1 MNILHLYKDYDPI
14 IGGIENHIRMLA
26 EAQARRGH
34 RVTVLVTSP
43 TNRTTIRREKGVL
56 VIRASR
62 FAHVA
67 STPLSLSLPLILS
80 RLKRDIAHLHFPYP
94 WGELAT
100 LAASHIPRVVV
111 TYHSDIVR
119 QGAILP
125 FYRPF
130 MHRILQRAA
139 AIIATSPPY
148 VESSDVLRHYRDK
161 VRVVPLGVETTLYAH
176 SHPGRVHA
184 VRGEWSPDREPLVL
198 FVGRLRYYKGLDIL
212 LQAATRLTRG
222 RVLIVGS
229 GPERRK
235 LDQLCERLRLEERVH
250 FLGDVSDE
258 ELLALRHAV
267 RESGGLFVLPATER
281 SEAFGMVLLEAL
293 SAGLPLVTTELGT
306 GTSWVNRDG
315 VTGRVVPA
323 GDPAVLASAL
333 NDLLARPRLLAEMS
347 AAATARARQF
357 DVEAMVARVEAVYH
371 DVTRDVSTD
380 GKPEESK
387 NWDGVVSDS

>member
-43 TNRTTIRREKGVL
+43 TSKTSVRRENGVL

-62 FAHVA
+62 LAHVA
-67 STPLSLSLPLILS
+67 STPISLSLPLIVA
-80 RLKRDIAHLHFPYP
+80 RLKRDIIHLHFPYP

-100 LAASHIPRVVV
+100 LAASRIPRVVL

-130 MHRILQRAA
+130 MDRILQRAE

-148 VESSDVLRHYRDK
+148 AESSEVLRRYRSK
-161 VRVVPLGVETTLYAH
+161 VRVVPLGVETQRFARG
-176 SHPGRVHA
+176 HPARVHA
-184 VRGEWSPDREPLVL
+184 VQGEWSPDREPLVL

-212 LQAATRLTRG
+212 LQAATHMVRG
-222 RVLIVGS
+222 RILIVGS
-229 GPERRK
+229 GPERRR
-235 LDQLCERLRLEERVH
+235 LDQLCERLELEERVH

-267 RESGGLFVLPATER
+267 RESGGLLVLPATER

-306 GTSWVNRDG
+306 GTSWVNQDG
-315 VTGRVVPA
+315 VTGRVVPP
-323 GDPAVLASAL
+323 GDPIALAATL
-333 NDLLARPRLLAEMS
+333 NELLARPHILARMS
-347 AAATARARQF
+347 AAATTRARQF

-371 DVTRDVSTD
+371 EVTQHDRAH

-387 NWDGVVSDS
+387 NRNGVMSDN